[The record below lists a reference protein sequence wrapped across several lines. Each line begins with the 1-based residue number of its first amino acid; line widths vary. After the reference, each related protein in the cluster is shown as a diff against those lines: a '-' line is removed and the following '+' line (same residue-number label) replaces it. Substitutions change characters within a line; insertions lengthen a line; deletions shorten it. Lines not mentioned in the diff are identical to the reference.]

1 MPTSGYFLNL
11 NCVTNKR
18 KSLDAKRT
26 FVMLDITQRLI
37 YAAGD
42 RDVNTFDLKTNS
54 FQETVQN

>member
-11 NCVTNKR
+11 NCVTDKR
-18 KSLDAKRT
+18 KSLDAT

-37 YAAGD
+37 YAADD

-54 FQETVQN
+54 FQEIVQN